1 MQKILYKMFKKI
13 ILLLLLTTISSKIN
27 QVSSTIIEFDV
38 DQPFDKDN
46 HVFTFSNTAKEEKF
60 YLVDIDIKNEAVK
73 YEYKCQGSSGDTGGK
88 FIYFLSH
95 FIIKAQTGECTL
107 NIEANQWDSKNKKTI
122 FIHPFD
128 KEIPVD
134 IDKQKF
140 NFDEYVE
147 FDEQF
152 PPLVFSV
159 SNVTENVTAKFIYW
173 RNSVEIDGKYHMLK
187 NPFRVCLEKD
197 CKDDITEYTFIEGK
211 DYKIEMKTEEITSGT
226 KKYYYLEGGTFYK
239 ISGGDDTTDGRPD
252 ILGGNHLLV
261 NPIIYLILS
270 ILLLLN

>member
-1 MQKILYKMFKKI
+1 MKPINGILK
-13 ILLLLLTTISSKIN
+13 T
-27 QVSSTIIEFDV
+27 
-38 DQPFDKDN
+38 
-46 HVFTFSNTAKEEKF
+46 
-60 YLVDIDIKNEAVK
+60 
-73 YEYKCQGSSGDTGGK
+73 
-88 FIYFLSH
+88 
-95 FIIKAQTGECTL
+95 
-107 NIEANQWDSKNKKTI
+107 KKTI

-134 IDKQKF
+134 LVKQKF
-140 NFDEYVE
+140 TFDEYVE

-211 DYKIEMKTEEITSGT
+211 EYKIEMKTEEITSGT

-239 ISGGDDTTDGRPD
+239 ISRGDDDKTD
-252 ILGGNHLLV
+252 ISGGNHILV
-261 NPIIYLILS
+261 NQIIYLILS
-270 ILLLLN
+270 ILLFLN